1 MMFKYLCDALKFFR
15 SIFSRYSSWILFC
28 MVVLGFIGT
37 NEMVGVTSF
46 CRYWGVGETLYNAF
60 LNFFRASSWSIPA
73 LIAHWETY
81 VLLQDAALFVG
92 KRVVLLGDHTYVPKD
107 GRRMPGVV
115 TLRQQ
120 SETQSKPSYF
130 RGHCWAVTG
139 LVIGSMAAPYCL
151 PLALCIQ
158 LGMIH
163 IGKVQESKGNKKT
176 ATMGT
181 TVVTMALEFAVRNHM
196 LSILVLDAFF
206 PSGVIFNLAAS
217 VWCIETQQPLLT
229 LIVRAK
235 KNCVGYHEA
244 KKEDYKGSG
253 RYPKYGEKVILMEHF
268 DHLYLFSKVT
278 CQIYGRQETVDM
290 AVLDLLWKPTGELIR
305 FVLAKTSLG
314 PIVLMCSDLNQDPVA
329 ALELYCI
336 RIRIEIMIDMLK
348 NMIGAF
354 SYRFWSK
361 MMPKHSRKP
370 KTNKLLKTVPEC
382 CLDNVKRCWEAYE
395 RFVMLGAISLGI
407 LSLIAI
413 RYKDKIWEQF
423 DGYLRTRSREY
434 PSERTVRYVIA
445 RLILKN
451 FLISAPV
458 GIMRE
463 IWNRCFEV
471 KKFKTNPIRASESKK

>member
-1 MMFKYLCDALKFFR
+1 
-15 SIFSRYSSWILFC
+15 
-28 MVVLGFIGT
+28 VV
-37 NEMVGVTSF
+37 S
-46 CRYWGVGETLYNAF
+46 
-60 LNFFRASSWSIPA
+60 
-73 LIAHWETY
+73 
-81 VLLQDAALFVG
+81 
-92 KRVVLLGDHTYVPKD
+92 
-107 GRRMPGVV
+107 
-115 TLRQQ
+115 LRQQ

-163 IGKVQESKGNKKT
+163 IGKIQESNSNKKT

-181 TVVTMALEFAVRNHM
+181 TVVMMAPEFATRHHV
-196 LSILVLDAFF
+196 LCILVPDAFF
-206 PSGVIFNLAAS
+206 PSGTIFNLAAS

-229 LIVRAK
+229 LIIRAR
-235 KNCVGYHEA
+235 KNCAGYHEA
-244 KKEDYKGSG
+244 KEYKGRG
-253 RYPKYGEKVILMEHF
+253 RYPKYGEKVTLMEHF
-268 DHLYLFSKVT
+268 DHLHLFSKVT
-278 CQIYGRQETVDM
+278 CQIYGRQETADM

-314 PIVLMCSDLNQDPVA
+314 PIVLMCGDLNQDPVA
-329 ALELYCI
+329 ALELCCI

-348 NMIGAF
+348 NMTGAF

-382 CLDNVKRCWEAYE
+382 CPDNVKRCWEAYE
-395 RFVMLGAISLGI
+395 RFAMLGGISLGI

-413 RYKDKIWEQF
+413 RYKDEIWEQF

-445 RLILKN
+445 RLILRN

-458 GIMRE
+458 GIMKE
-463 IWNRCFEV
+463 IWNRCFEM
-471 KKFKTNPIRASESKK
+471 KKFKANPIRASESKKQTV